1 VQRAFPA
8 SSLALGLLRS
18 GRAGMAAMTGG
29 AERDIISGVPEY
41 EATDREFVGLKNMKK
56 KSKSSR
62 MENPIPGKSQ
72 LETVGTEDESVGAH
86 MDFRLE
92 VSDILDALP
101 FYVML
106 IDEHHRILK
115 ANRAVQAQLGL
126 KPDDIIG
133 KYCPEAVHGLS
144 QPWYACPL
152 EEAVQKGEAVER
164 EALDQKSG
172 RWIRSAIYPT
182 GRLTPDGSE
191 ILFHMV
197 SDVTDRKQAEEQLQ
211 ASREKLR
218 SLSAHLESVRE
229 EERKNMAR
237 EIHDEL
243 GQILTALKIDLS
255 SVTEGPTGEQQQL
268 FRKVKSMTEL
278 IDTAIETVKRISA
291 ELRPPILD
299 DLGIAVALEWQAEE
313 FKKRTQ
319 INCEFSSKPKDI
331 VLDPDRS
338 TAIFRIFQEALTNVA
353 RHSNASRVSAVLTK
367 ETDKI
372 VLTVKDNGKG
382 IEENQIADPK
392 AFGIIGMKERAH
404 FLGGEVRVDGVPGKG
419 TSITVS
425 IPLTK

>member
-1 VQRAFPA
+1 MKDKTKSDLVEN
-8 SSLALGLLRS
+8 LRPEKCQPE
-18 GRAGMAAMTGG
+18 A
-29 AERDIISGVPEY
+29 VP
-41 EATDREFVGLKNMKK
+41 T
-56 KSKSSR
+56 
-62 MENPIPGKSQ
+62 Q
-72 LETVGTEDESVGAH
+72 DESGGAH
-86 MDFRLE
+86 MNIRLDIL
-92 VSDILDALP
+92 DILDALP

-106 IDEHHRILK
+106 IDEHHHILK

-126 KPDDIIG
+126 KPEDIIG
-133 KYCPEAVHGLS
+133 KYCPEVVHGLS
-144 QPWYACPL
+144 EPWYACPL
-152 EEAVQKGEAVER
+152 EEAVRKGQAVER

-182 GRLTPDGSE
+182 GKLTPDGSR

-197 SDVTDRKQAEEQLQ
+197 SDITDRKQAEEQLQ
-211 ASREKLR
+211 ASREQLR

-229 EERKNMAR
+229 EERKNAAR

-255 SVTEGPTGEQQQL
+255 SLNEGSTEEQQL
-268 FRKVKSMTEL
+268 LLEKTKSMSEL
-278 IDTAIETVKRISA
+278 IDMAIETVKRISA

-313 FKKRTQ
+313 FNKRTQ
-319 INCEFSSKPKDI
+319 IKCEFTSKPQDI

-353 RHSNASRVSAVLTK
+353 RHSNASKVKAVLTK

-372 VLTVKDNGKG
+372 VLTIKDNGKG
-382 IEENQIADPK
+382 IEKKQIADPK
-392 AFGIIGMKERAH
+392 AFGIIGMRERAH
-404 FLGGEVRVDGVPGKG
+404 FLGGEVRVNSAPGKG

-425 IPLTK
+425 IPLTKQENLDAQNIDC

>member
-1 VQRAFPA
+1 MKNMRDKIESDLAENLDPEKSRPEPVRAQDE
-8 SSLALGLLRS
+8 S
-18 GRAGMAAMTGG
+18 GG
-29 AERDIISGVPEY
+29 AQMDI
-41 EATDREFVGLKNMKK
+41 
-56 KSKSSR
+56 
-62 MENPIPGKSQ
+62 
-72 LETVGTEDESVGAH
+72 
-86 MDFRLE
+86 RLDI
-92 VSDILDALP
+92 VDILDALP

-106 IDEHHRILK
+106 IDEHHHILK

-126 KPDDIIG
+126 KPEDIIG
-133 KYCPEAVHGLS
+133 KYCPEVVHGLS
-144 QPWYACPL
+144 EPWYACPL
-152 EEAVQKGEAVER
+152 EEAVRNRQAVER

-182 GRLTPDGSE
+182 GKLTPDGSR

-197 SDVTDRKQAEEQLQ
+197 SDITDRKQAEEQLQ
-211 ASREKLR
+211 ASHEQLR

-229 EERKNMAR
+229 EERKSMAR

-255 SVTEGPTGEQQQL
+255 SLTEGSTEEQQL
-268 FRKVKSMTEL
+268 LLGKVKSMSEL
-278 IDTAIETVKRISA
+278 IDMAIETVKRISM

-313 FKKRTQ
+313 FSKRTQ
-319 INCEFSSKPKDI
+319 IKCEFSSKPKDI

-353 RHSNASRVSAVLTK
+353 RHSNASKVKAVLTK
-367 ETDKI
+367 ETEKI

-382 IEENQIADPK
+382 IEKKQIGDPK
-392 AFGIIGMKERAH
+392 AFGIIGMRERAR
-404 FLGGEVRVDGVPGKG
+404 FLGGEVRVNSAPGRG

-425 IPLTK
+425 IPLTKQENLDAQNIDR

>member
-1 VQRAFPA
+1 
-8 SSLALGLLRS
+8 
-18 GRAGMAAMTGG
+18 M
-29 AERDIISGVPEY
+29 
-41 EATDREFVGLKNMKK
+41 KNMMDKT
-56 KSKSSR
+56 KSD
-62 MENPIPGKSQ
+62 
-72 LETVGTEDESVGAH
+72 LVGNLRPEKCQPEAVPTQDESGGAH
-86 MDFRLE
+86 MNIRLDIL
-92 VSDILDALP
+92 DILDALP

-106 IDEHHRILK
+106 IDEHHHILK

-126 KPDDIIG
+126 KPEDIIG
-133 KYCPEAVHGLS
+133 KYCPEVVHGLS
-144 QPWYACPL
+144 EPWYACPL
-152 EEAVQKGEAVER
+152 EEAVRKGQAVER

-182 GRLTPDGSE
+182 GKLTPDGSR

-197 SDVTDRKQAEEQLQ
+197 SDITDRKQAEEQLQ
-211 ASREKLR
+211 ASREQLR

-229 EERKNMAR
+229 EERKNAAR

-255 SVTEGPTGEQQQL
+255 SLNEGSTEEQQL
-268 FRKVKSMTEL
+268 LLEKTKSMSEL
-278 IDTAIETVKRISA
+278 IDMAIETVKRISA

-313 FKKRTQ
+313 FNKRTQ
-319 INCEFSSKPKDI
+319 IKCEFTSKPQDI

-353 RHSNASRVSAVLTK
+353 RHSNASKVKAVLTK

-372 VLTVKDNGKG
+372 VLTIKDNGKG
-382 IEENQIADPK
+382 IEKKQIADPK
-392 AFGIIGMKERAH
+392 AFGIIGMRERAH
-404 FLGGEVRVDGVPGKG
+404 FLGGEVRVNSAPGKG

-425 IPLTK
+425 IPLTKQENLDAQNIDC

>member
-1 VQRAFPA
+1 
-8 SSLALGLLRS
+8 
-18 GRAGMAAMTGG
+18 MTGG
-29 AERDIISGVPEY
+29 AERDIISGIPEY
-41 EATDREFVGLKNMKK
+41 EATNREFIGLRNMKN

-62 MENPIPGKSQ
+62 MESSTSGKSR
-72 LETVGTEDESVGAH
+72 LETVETEDKSVGAQ
-86 MDFRLE
+86 MDVRLDI
-92 VSDILDALP
+92 SDILDALP

-106 IDEHHRILK
+106 IDEHHQILK

-152 EEAVQKGEAVER
+152 EEAVKKGQAVER

-182 GRLTPDGSE
+182 GRSTPDGSE

-197 SDVTDRKQAEEQLQ
+197 SDVTDRKQAEDQLQ
-211 ASREKLR
+211 ASREQLR

-243 GQILTALKIDLS
+243 GQILTALKIGLS
-255 SVTEGPTGEQQQL
+255 SVTEGLTEEQQL

-319 INCEFSSKPKDI
+319 INCEFTSRPKDI

-338 TAIFRIFQEALTNVA
+338 IAIFRIFQEALTNVA

-367 ETDKI
+367 ETGKI

-404 FLGGEVRVDGVPGKG
+404 FLGGEVRVDGTPGKG

-425 IPLTK
+425 IPLTN